1 MDALSKNPDH
11 GSDGRFDLD
20 LKSFLWL
27 EPISK
32 LSEQQNHGGNLHK
45 PEKIL
50 RIQLP
55 AIQ

>member
-1 MDALSKNPDH
+1 MADPVEQFNQHQIDV
-11 GSDGRFDLD
+11 
-20 LKSFLWL
+20 KSRYNLL